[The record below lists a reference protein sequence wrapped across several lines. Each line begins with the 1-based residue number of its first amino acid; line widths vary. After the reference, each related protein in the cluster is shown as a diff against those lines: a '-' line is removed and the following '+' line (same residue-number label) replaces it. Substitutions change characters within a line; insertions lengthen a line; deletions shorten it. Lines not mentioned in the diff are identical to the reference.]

1 MSGIWGNNLKVSI
14 FGESHGNAIG
24 INIEGLP
31 SGIELDLDN
40 IDKEMKRRAPGKN
53 SISTS
58 RNESDI
64 PEILSGYFN
73 GRTTGTP
80 LCAIIR
86 NSDTRSK
93 DYGELKN
100 LMRPGHADF
109 TGNVRYSGF
118 NDYRGGGHF
127 SGRITAPLV
136 FCGAICKQILSQK
149 GIEIGAHIKKIKN
162 IEDMSF
168 DYVNIS
174 KQQLSNLQTLE
185 LPLLDLSKEEAM
197 KNTIIDAKNQ
207 GDSVGGIIEC
217 AVVGINVGLGNPFFD
232 SVESTLSHLLFS
244 VPAIIDAKN
253 QGDSVGGIIEC
264 AVVGINVGLGNPF
277 FDSVEST
284 LSHLL
289 FSVPAVKGVE
299 FGLGFELADM
309 YGSQSNDEMYY
320 EGNQVKS
327 KTNNNGGI
335 IGGITT
341 GMPIIFKVAIKPT
354 PSISRQQKTVNIKDK
369 KDDILYIKGRHD
381 PCIVQRAIPVI
392 EAVTAIGIFDL
403 MKGR

>member
-1 MSGIWGNNLKVSI
+1 MSGIWGNNLKISI

-24 INIEGLP
+24 INIDGLP
-31 SGIELDLDN
+31 AGIELDLDK
-40 IDKEMKRRAPGKN
+40 IDKEMKRRAPGKS

-64 PEILSGYFN
+64 PEILSGYFD

-93 DYGELKN
+93 DYGEVKN
-100 LMRPGHADF
+100 LMRPGHADY
-109 TGNVRYSGF
+109 TGHIKYSGF

-136 FCGAICKQILSQK
+136 FCGAICKQILSQE
-149 GIEIGAHIKKIKN
+149 GIEIGAHIKKVKN
-162 IEDMSF
+162 IEDKDF
-168 DYVNIS
+168 NYVNIS
-174 KQQLSNLQTLE
+174 RKELLNLQNLE
-185 LPLLDLSKEEAM
+185 LPLLDLSKEEAI
-197 KNTIIDAKNQ
+197 KNTILDAKNQ

-217 AVVGINVGLGNPFFD
+217 AVVGIDIGIGNPFFD

-244 VPAIIDAKN
+244 VPSI
-253 QGDSVGGIIEC
+253 
-264 AVVGINVGLGNPF
+264 
-277 FDSVEST
+277 
-284 LSHLL
+284 
-289 FSVPAVKGVE
+289 KGVE
-299 FGLGFELADM
+299 FGLGFDITDM

-320 EGNQVKS
+320 DGDTVKS

-335 IGGITT
+335 VGGITT

-354 PSISRQQKTVNIKDK
+354 PSISKQQNTVNIKDK
-369 KDDILYIKGRHD
+369 KDDVLAIKGRHD